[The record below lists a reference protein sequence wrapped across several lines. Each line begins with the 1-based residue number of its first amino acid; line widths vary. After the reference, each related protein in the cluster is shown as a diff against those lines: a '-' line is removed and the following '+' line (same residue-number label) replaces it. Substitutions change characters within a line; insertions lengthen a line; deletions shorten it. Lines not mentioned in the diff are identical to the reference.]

1 MNSQLPKL
9 HALPSKMGTLH
20 CNTLGIWKKVSVTGA
35 GRLQEHKNTK
45 FVWDL
50 RKTGFCR
57 GRSREYDFCLRLCL
71 LWVTSMC
78 LCNIHYMYASAIG
91 TECVKIYAGYH
102 IPPNITQCVT
112 QAKCEVTKIIR
123 FHCFKAMSLVR
134 LAHGLFSRRV
144 SFWFLG
150 VCMILGQLWSLSLD
164 CMRSLP
170 VFVCSWLCSSGCSF
184 LLFPSPIAVIDG
196 FST

>member
-50 RKTGFCR
+50 RKTGFCK
-57 GRSREYDFCLRLCL
+57 GRSRQYNFCLRL

-91 TECVKIYAGYH
+91 TECMQIYTGYH

-112 QAKCEVTKIIR
+112 FTR
-123 FHCFKAMSLVR
+123 R
-134 LAHGLFSRRV
+134 YGSRAA
-144 SFWFLG
+144 F
-150 VCMILGQLWSLSLD
+150 LD
-164 CMRSLP
+164 CFY
-170 VFVCSWLCSSGCSF
+170 FVWWSGFMVKTCPKNSICSF
-184 LLFPSPIAVIDG
+184 RTDIFLC
-196 FST
+196 